1 MQTFVYPDEIYREL
15 AQTSFFCCLYGGA
28 ALAGSRAVGVMGES
42 HGAAGGHAG
51 AQYRGVQAQEVPLSV
66 YPVYGGDRAHGGAP
80 QGGLGDS
87 FGGSLETTQ
96 FDRLLSHLSSLLLA
110 SEGQTDEELLQTWE
124 DLMHYF
130 RTLVENASDYLAHL
144 PVLHTEVRSALL
156 SWVDR
161 CLPQQGRAVA
171 LENGTRM
178 RLVLGSSSA
187 RVCVHSEDGDLWLPA
202 GLSLRL
208 TRHSLESMSRTCVT
222 CSASLSPC
230 TSTTS

>member
-15 AQTSFFCCLYGGA
+15 AQTSFFA
-28 ALAGSRAVGVMGES
+28 AYTEEQLSQDLAQLES
-42 HGAAGGHAG
+42 WGNLT
-51 AQYRGVQAQEVPLSV
+51 AQQEVT
-66 YPVYGGDRAHGGAP
+66 RARNIAEFKRKKFCYQCTP
-80 QGGLGDS
+80 YTVEIERMVERLRGLGDS

-110 SEGQTDEELLQTWE
+110 SGGQTDEELLQTWE

-144 PVLHTEVRSALL
+144 PVLRTEVRRALL
-156 SWVDR
+156 SWGDR

-171 LENGTRM
+171 LEDGTRM

-187 RVCVHSEDGDLWLPA
+187 RVCVHSEDGDLWLSA